1 MDEYICKLGRS
12 FLKTVLDEVSTN
24 DIEGKVKG
32 DEARRRSNHHDHNH
46 RPSRF
51 RHQQLLEQVH
61 PRQVLMWSSEVWA
74 MVIVD
79 LFLRRN
85 FCQFAIPSLAFTYL
99 FMCTFFLAALSL
111 DQSRIDAGR

>member
-1 MDEYICKLGRS
+1 
-12 FLKTVLDEVSTN
+12 
-24 DIEGKVKG
+24 
-32 DEARRRSNHHDHNH
+32 
-46 RPSRF
+46 
-51 RHQQLLEQVH
+51 
-61 PRQVLMWSSEVWA
+61 MWSSEVWA